1 MSHRMHLR
9 NQMVHVPEND
19 RMTEVQGLEG
29 PPESSTSHPLL
40 KQVPSQRST
49 KKEKVR
55 PCTGMLLL
63 CASLDQNNS
72 VVREFA

>member
-40 KQVPSQRST
+40 KQVPS
-49 KKEKVR
+49 
-55 PCTGMLLL
+55 
-63 CASLDQNNS
+63 
-72 VVREFA
+72 